1 MRNGVWSRCV
11 KVSRRLIAKHFVSNC
26 SQETKETKSLGWKY
40 FLKHADTVSQ
50 CDFLRSWPTFASRD
64 RLQPVCSRCR
74 RRARCCLKDQ
84 KSQNLGILKEISKE
98 IFAMSLS
105 PWDPSPNRNAPAP
118 SKSLQSSSRP
128 AFRKHTVHKICQDMC
143 NNDNLRQRT
152 TTSNSLF
159 SWGHRLGGMWS
170 RRLRRRRLL
179 FLPSPWSN
187 EIPWETQFSEETNPS
202 FEIFFHTN
210 AIDFSEMLVC
220 SNSQIQTKGW
230 FDVSGLS
237 HSLAFTN
244 PNKLNLL
251 ISFLLCYDRSGVTFL
266 QAWCDPATLGVQCPP
281 RVHTNQTIAPEGHP
295 PAAHLQST
303 STLYICTYKNHQRT
317 ARPINNNDSI
327 DVHIHVCTHKYFS
340 ICYAKRWNEFQCD
353 AKPPRNPTRN
363 PCVSPWRQFQC
374 LHAGNQNLCRC
385 QR

>member
-1 MRNGVWSRCV
+1 MQTRWVNATFWGPDPRLHPGIVYSQYARDVDVEPGAASKIRNPKISGSWRKFPRKSLRCPWV
-11 KVSRRLIAKHFVSNC
+11 PGTLHPIAMLQLHPNHCKAQAVQPSENIPSIRYVRTCATTTTYDNVRQRPTRYFLGATGWEECGLEDYGGGGCCSCRHLEAMKSHEKHSSQRKQIQVSR
-26 SQETKETKSLGWKY
+26 
-40 FLKHADTVSQ
+40 
-50 CDFLRSWPTFASRD
+50 
-64 RLQPVCSRCR
+64 
-74 RRARCCLKDQ
+74 
-84 KSQNLGILKEISKE
+84 
-98 IFAMSLS
+98 
-105 PWDPSPNRNAPAP
+105 
-118 SKSLQSSSRP
+118 
-128 AFRKHTVHKICQDMC
+128 
-143 NNDNLRQRT
+143 
-152 TTSNSLF
+152 
-159 SWGHRLGGMWS
+159 
-170 RRLRRRRLL
+170 
-179 FLPSPWSN
+179 
-187 EIPWETQFSEETNPS
+187 TNPS

-363 PCVSPWRQFQC
+363 PCVSSWRQFQC